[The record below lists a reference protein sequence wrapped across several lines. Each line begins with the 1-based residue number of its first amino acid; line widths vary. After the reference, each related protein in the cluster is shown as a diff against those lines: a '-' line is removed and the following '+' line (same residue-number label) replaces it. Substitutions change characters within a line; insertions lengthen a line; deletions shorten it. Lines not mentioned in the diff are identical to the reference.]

1 MVEIVGTDDGFEPL
15 PAYAEPPEGDDE
27 LALQEELAGTEGVA
41 APASPPPVVGRTY
54 ALDLV
59 NCRLLPEGHAPMSIN
74 DDAARRQAVEKALRT
89 SRGSA
94 AVQGENY
101 GREGADRDAEGQP
114 FDAAAFAELEETTRD
129 ALLVLPWV
137 LAVQNFDVVEIPE
150 DTSTGALVTFRVVPE
165 GDAEPIDFDRFPLP
179 TT

>member
-1 MVEIVGTDDGFEPL
+1 MVEIVASDDGFDPL
-15 PAYAEPPEGDDE
+15 PAFAEPPEGDDE
-27 LALQEELAGTEGVA
+27 LALQEELAGTESVA

-54 ALDLV
+54 SLDLIV
-59 NCRLLPEGHAPMSIN
+59 GRLLPEGRAPASIN
-74 DDAARRQAVEKALRT
+74 ADDARRQAIEKALRT

-94 AVQGENY
+94 AVQGEDY
-101 GREGADRDAEGQP
+101 GREGADRDVEGQP
-114 FDAAAFAELEETTRD
+114 FDAAAFAELEENVRD

-137 LAVQNFDVVEIPE
+137 LAVQNFDVVEEVE

-179 TT
+179 TP